1 MDSGD
6 EKNYGEDQHVLD
18 SVDGECHFF
27 RSLMRARPVGVN
39 RFFHIITMQAA
50 IEKGVKQHV
59 PIDDIWRKLE
69 SCYNLEQLEHLV
81 RNSFS
86 EFTPFYFCVI

>member
-1 MDSGD
+1 MADSGD
-6 EKNYGEDQHVLD
+6 EKTYGEYQNILD
-18 SVDGECHFF
+18 TVDGECHFF

-39 RFFHIITMQAA
+39 RFFHVITMQAA
-50 IEKGVKQHV
+50 IEKGVKQNV

-81 RNSFS
+81 RDSRIYYSF
-86 EFTPFYFCVI
+86 YHY

>member
-1 MDSGD
+1 MDSDD
-6 EKNYGEDQHVLD
+6 EKADSEIQNVLD
-18 SVDGECHFF
+18 TVDGECHFF
-27 RSLMRARPVGVN
+27 RSLMRARPVGIN
-39 RFFHIITMQAA
+39 RHFHVITMQAA

-81 RNSFS
+81 CIRSYYNL
-86 EFTPFYFCVI
+86 